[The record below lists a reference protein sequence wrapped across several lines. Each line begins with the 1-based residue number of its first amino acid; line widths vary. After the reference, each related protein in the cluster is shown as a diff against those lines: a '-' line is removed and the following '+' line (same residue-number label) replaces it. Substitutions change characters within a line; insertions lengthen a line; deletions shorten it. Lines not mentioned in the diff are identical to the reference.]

1 MNLKGKQTKTLT
13 MKIIKKLLFA
23 FLILC
28 TLSITAQDNSFKV
41 DVVGAGEPILLFPGF
56 ACTGDVWND
65 TVSEL
70 SKNYECHV
78 FTFAG
83 FGNVPAVEKPW
94 LPKIKEGVL
103 SYISENK
110 LENPI
115 LIGHSLGGALA
126 LWMATESSSY
136 KKLIVVDAL
145 PSTGALM
152 MPDFKS
158 EYMVYDS
165 PYNKQLLEMNDA
177 DFENMAIQ
185 MAGSMT
191 SNKSKQLQIKDWMLQ
206 ADRETY
212 VYGYT
217 DLLKLDLREDLSKI
231 NTPVTILAATEPY
244 GLEMAKS
251 TYDTQYKALDEYTV
265 EFANGSSHFIMY
277 DQPKW
282 FIENLKNVLSN

>member
-1 MNLKGKQTKTLT
+1 MMKT
-13 MKIIKKLLFA
+13 IKKLLFGLLLFIA
-23 FLILC
+23 F
-28 TLSITAQDNSFKV
+28 SSTAQYNAFEVKV
-41 DVVGAGEPILLFPGF
+41 TGEGEPILLFPGF
-56 ACTGDVWND
+56 TCTGEVWNA
-65 TVSEL
+65 TVNEL

-83 FGNVPAVEKPW
+83 FGDVPAIEKPW
-94 LPKIKEGVL
+94 LPKVKEGILEYV
-103 SYISENK
+103 SQNK
-110 LENPI
+110 LENPV
-115 LIGHSLGGALA
+115 LLGHSLGGALA
-126 LWMATESSSY
+126 LWMAADGNSFKE
-136 KKLIVVDAL
+136 LIIVDAL

-165 PYNKQLLEMNDA
+165 PYNKQLLVMSDS
-177 DFENMAIQ
+177 DFEAMARQ
-185 MAGSMT
+185 MSNSMT
-191 SNKSKQLQIKDWMLQ
+191 KEKSNQEKIKDWMIQ

-231 NTPVTILAATEPY
+231 NAPVTILAATEPY

-251 TYDTQYKALDEYTV
+251 TYDLQYKALAEYTI

-277 DQPKW
+277 DQPQW
-282 FIENLKNVLSN
+282 FIENLKNALKN